1 MSRGAVAAKAE
12 PKWLA
17 SRWAF
22 VPRYYFHLL
31 NDLTVRDE
39 EGIELPNLACAMQR
53 AATSARDMAA
63 QSVREGHLV
72 LDHRIEVT
80 DETGATVGVVHFR
93 DVVEIV
99 D

>member
-1 MSRGAVAAKAE
+1 VSRRSAAAKAE
-12 PKWLA
+12 PKLHA
-17 SRWAF
+17 SRWAS

-53 AATSARDMAA
+53 AAASAREMAA
-63 QSVREGHLV
+63 ESVREGHLV
-72 LDHRIEVT
+72 LQHRIEVT
-80 DETGATVGVVHFR
+80 DGTGTTVGVVHFR
-93 DVVEIV
+93 DVVEII

>member
-1 MSRGAVAAKAE
+1 
-12 PKWLA
+12 
-17 SRWAF
+17 
-22 VPRYYFHLL
+22 
-31 NDLTVRDE
+31 
-39 EGIELPNLACAMQR
+39 
-53 AATSARDMAA
+53 MAA

>member
-1 MSRGAVAAKAE
+1 MNRRIAAAKAE
-12 PKWLA
+12 PKLLA
-17 SRWAF
+17 GRLAF

-39 EGIELPNLACAMQR
+39 EGIELPNLACAMQH
-53 AATSARDMAA
+53 AAASARDMAA
-63 QSVREGHLV
+63 QSVRQGHLV

-80 DETGATVGVVHFR
+80 DDTGAIVGIVHFR
-93 DVVEIV
+93 DVVEIL